1 MMDTFWTWLG
11 QLPHAVLLQR
21 SGTTYLLVNAA
32 HIAALGMLIGSIV
45 SLDLRLLGRFRHV
58 PLAVLGP
65 FLSRMAAWGLGLTVL
80 TGFLLFSVRP
90 AEYADNIAF
99 LCKLGLVGLAT
110 LNAWTVH
117 AGPRWRQALVAD
129 EASAGL
135 RVQALCS
142 VVLWLAA
149 VVAGRW
155 IGFL

>member
-1 MMDTFWTWLG
+1 MMNTFWTWLA

-45 SLDLRLLGRFRHV
+45 SLDLRLLGRFRAV
-58 PLAVLGP
+58 PLAVLAP
-65 FLSRMAAWGLGLTVL
+65 FLSRIAAWGLGLTVL

-99 LCKLGLVGLAT
+99 LFKLCLVSLAAI
-110 LNAWTVH
+110 NAWAVH
-117 AGPRWRQALVAD
+117 AGPRWQQALSAG

-142 VVLWLAA
+142 IVLWLAA

>member
-1 MMDTFWTWLG
+1 MDAFWTWLA

-45 SLDLRLLGRFRHV
+45 SLDLRLLGRFRTV

-65 FLSRMAAWGLGLTVL
+65 FLSRMAAWGLGLAVV

-99 LCKLGLVGLAT
+99 LCKLGLVAVAT
-110 LNAWTVH
+110 LNAWAVH
-117 AGPRWRQALVAD
+117 AGRRWRQALATD
-129 EASAGL
+129 EASTGL
-135 RVQALCS
+135 RLQALCS
-142 VVLWLAA
+142 IVLWLAA
-149 VVAGRW
+149 VIAGRW